1 MTVSAAQR
9 TTSRELKIRGQQLRV
24 DIRPGNGFGTP
35 LLMCSGIGTSYEVFD
50 LLIDALHPDIE
61 IIRVDMPGVGGSPDR
76 LLPYSFADLA
86 RLLARMLD
94 NLGHQR
100 VDVLG
105 FSWGG
110 ALAQQFAVLYRNRCR
125 RLVLISTSTGM
136 LSVPGSPHVL
146 ATMLTPKVLTGTDA
160 ADVLFAADTGVPG
173 DNARR
178 AFRNTQIVPSGLGYL
193 YQVAAICC
201 WTSLPFLRL
210 IRQPTLVI
218 GGHADPIVPVANAK
232 MLAKLIPN
240 ATLHTFAGGHIR
252 PLAAPSRFGP
262 LITEFL
268 AEHIATENLHLRS
281 D

>member
-9 TTSRELKIRGQQLRV
+9 TTTRILKIRGQQLRV

-50 LLIDALHPDIE
+50 LLVDALDPDIE

-76 LLPYSFADLA
+76 LLPYSFAQLA
-86 RLLARMLD
+86 ALLAALLD
-94 NLGHQR
+94 NLGHQQ

-110 ALAQQFAVLYRNRCR
+110 ALAQQFAVLCRKRCR

-146 ATMLTPKVLTGTDA
+146 ATMLTGSDATDL
-160 ADVLFAADTGVPG
+160 LFAADTGVRG
-173 DNARR
+173 EKARR

-193 YQVAAICC
+193 YQVVAICC

-218 GGHADPIVPVANAK
+218 GGDADPIVPVANAK
-232 MLAKLIPN
+232 MLAKLIPK
-240 ATLHTFAGGHIR
+240 ATLHVFAGGHIK
-252 PLAAPSRFGP
+252 PLASPSRFGP

-268 AEHIATENLHLRS
+268 GRHIATENLRVLS